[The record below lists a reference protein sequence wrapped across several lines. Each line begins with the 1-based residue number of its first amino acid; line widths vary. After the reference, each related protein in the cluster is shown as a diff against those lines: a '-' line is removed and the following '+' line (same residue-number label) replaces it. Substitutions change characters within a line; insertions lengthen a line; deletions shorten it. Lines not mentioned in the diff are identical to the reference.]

1 MTISFE
7 FGTAVA
13 RRLEQALELCPVLV
27 VLKGQIVCLRSESQR
42 LWKKTDLSCELHF

>member
-27 VLKGQIVCLRSESQR
+27 VLKGQIVCLRSEVTMLVEKDR
-42 LWKKTDLSCELHF
+42 PFL